1 MASYSL
7 QFRPSVEKDFR
18 ALPKS
23 VTKQIWRRLDLLAA
37 DPMQSGSVKLSGAE
51 ALYRIRIGDYR
62 VIYGVDH
69 RSKTVLVHYIRH
81 RKDAYRTL

>member
-23 VTKQIWRRLDLLAA
+23 VTKRIWRRVEALADEPIPA
-37 DPMQSGSVKLSGAE
+37 GSVKLSGAE
-51 ALYRIRIGDYR
+51 ALYRIRVGDYR
-62 VIYGVDH
+62 VIYGIDH
-69 RSKTVLVHYIRH
+69 SSKRILVHYIRL
-81 RKDAYRTL
+81 RKDAYRNL